1 MKCKG
6 NLVLVALKNRK
17 NYNVKQDFGLH
28 LAEFFCVFAV
38 RSRILRNSLKLFGVF
53 LLRGIF

>member
-28 LAEFFCVFAV
+28 LADFFAYLQFG
-38 RSRILRNSLKLFGVF
+38 RELLEIL
-53 LLRGIF
+53 